1 MSRLAEF
8 LQEKNG
14 NFSSTRLAFLMWVL
28 GTLLVWIIVS
38 LENSQLAAVPE
49 SIIIIFGILMTGK
62 VTQKFGEKDKLAK
75 LKTEPEA
82 DPPVSKD

>member
-1 MSRLAEF
+1 MSKLAEF

-28 GTLLVWIIVS
+28 GTLIVWIIVS
-38 LENSQLAAVPE
+38 LQNSQLAPVPE

-62 VTQKFGEKDKLAK
+62 VTQKFGEKDKGQNLQAE
-75 LKTEPEA
+75 TEPVA
-82 DPPVSKD
+82 PPPK